1 MGKKRAL
8 KEPRAVYAVEPVTE
22 FGGTYSTTMT
32 SKGQIVIPV
41 MLRRRYG
48 LTPQTRIVIYD
59 DGETIRLKPVT
70 HQAIDRLAGIL
81 AGKSLTVSLL
91 KERALDRE
99 REDAKRIRSR

>member
-8 KEPRAVYAVEPVTE
+8 KESATVYAVERATE
-22 FGGTYSTTMT
+22 IGGTYSTTIT
-32 SKGQIVIPV
+32 SKGQVVIPIA
-41 MLRRRYG
+41 LRRRYG
-48 LTPQTRIVIYD
+48 ITPQTRIVIYD

-81 AGKSLTVSLL
+81 AGKSLTAALL

-99 REDAKRIRSR
+99 REDAKHIRPR